1 MNEGRQH
8 DPRCLSRLKPGRSE
22 IQDDA
27 PPIPASKNNRDPS
40 GELRRIEEVGKPP
53 SDTQVLRKRS
63 LRTQGA
69 MPAGS
74 GDGPTSGK

>member
-8 DPRCLSRLKPGRSE
+8 DPRCLSRLTPGRSE

-27 PPIPASKNNRDPS
+27 PPIPASKNNREPA
-40 GELRRIEEVGKPP
+40 GELRRMDEVAKPP
-53 SDTQVLRKRS
+53 SDTQVLRNRS

-69 MPAGS
+69 MAPGS
-74 GDGPTSGK
+74 GDGPSSGK